1 MKHFLLESYKGKKI
15 EGIEGRKRGGK
26 AKLRG
31 ISHYQIGI
39 MVAMDGDKNII
50 SDVYGIGRLTTQ
62 QAEDV
67 LGNKIEEDSILVTDS
82 HKSYIQF
89 AKNHNLQ
96 HKRIARG
103 KHKNGE
109 YHINNVS
116 NYHKGLKD
124 FVRHFNGI
132 STRYLTNYLNW
143 FSWIKSGADNNLL
156 IKDCL
161 FG

>member
-1 MKHFLLESYKGKKI
+1 MESHKGKKI
-15 EGIEGRKRGGK
+15 EGIESRKRGGK

-31 ISHYQIGI
+31 ISHQQVGI
-39 MVAMDGDKNII
+39 MVAIDGNKNII
-50 SDVYGIGRLTTQ
+50 ADIYGKGRLKTNQ
-62 QAEDV
+62 IENV
-67 LGNKIEEDSILVTDS
+67 LGNKIEKDSILVTDS
-82 HKSYIQF
+82 HKSYIGF

-103 KHKNGE
+103 KYKNGI
-109 YHINNVS
+109 YHINNVN

-124 FVRHFNGI
+124 FIRPFNGI

-161 FG
+161 FGF